1 MPASKNIVQ
10 EYYKKEVEGV
20 TILVQVNPV
29 TLTGLE
35 LLIKEGKVVEKT
47 KMEFDEDI
55 YEDLE
60 VDEFE
65 RASPLEFNLYLKN
78 MGQKK

>member
-1 MPASKNIVQ
+1 MSSKNIVQ
-10 EYYKKEVEGV
+10 EYFKKVVEDV

-35 LLIKEGKVVEKT
+35 LLIKDGKIVEKT
-47 KMEFDEDI
+47 KMKFDDDI
-55 YEDLE
+55 IEDLE

-65 RASPLEFNLYLKN
+65 KASPLEFNLYLKN
-78 MGQKK
+78 IGQKK

>member
-1 MPASKNIVQ
+1 MPTSKNIVQ
-10 EYYKKEVEGV
+10 EYYKKVVEDV

-29 TLTGLE
+29 TLKGLE
-35 LLIKEGKVVEKT
+35 LLIKDGKVVEKT
-47 KMEFDEDI
+47 KMQFEEDI

-60 VDEFE
+60 VDEFT

-78 MGQKK
+78 KGQKK

>member
-1 MPASKNIVQ
+1 MPTSKNVVQ
-10 EYYKKEVEGV
+10 EYFKKVIEDV

-29 TLTGLE
+29 TFTGLE
-35 LLIKEGKVVEKT
+35 LLIKNGKVVEKA
-47 KMEFDEDI
+47 KMKFDEDI
-55 YEDLE
+55 FEDLE

>member
-1 MPASKNIVQ
+1 MSKNIVQ
-10 EYYKKEVEGV
+10 EYFKKVIEDV

-35 LLIKEGKVVEKT
+35 LLIKDGRVVEKT
-47 KMEFDEDI
+47 KMNFDEDI

-60 VDEFE
+60 EDEFE
-65 RASPLEFNLYLKN
+65 RSSPLEFNLYLKN